1 MAKKATKALTSF
13 ISYKTAGAKT
23 WKVTGGCTIV
33 GSKLRAPAKAT
44 TCKLTLT
51 VRNSKKKL
59 IATKSQSIR
68 VS

>member
-1 MAKKATKALTSF
+1 
-13 ISYKTAGAKT
+13 
-23 WKVTGGCTIV
+23 
-33 GSKLRAPAKAT
+33 LRAPAKAT